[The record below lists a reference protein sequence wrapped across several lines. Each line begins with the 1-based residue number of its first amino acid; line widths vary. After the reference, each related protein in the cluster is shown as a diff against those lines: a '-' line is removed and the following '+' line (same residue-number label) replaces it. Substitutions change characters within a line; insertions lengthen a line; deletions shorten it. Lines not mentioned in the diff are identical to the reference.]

1 MNFDLGPL
9 GSISSGDIV
18 GGIGAAGALGGGV
31 LGGIGGIIGAGG
43 AQQAGAAQA
52 AAYTANAGVAGTTAA
67 NTRLSL
73 SRAQQESDY
82 LANRTIGRQRAG
94 YAAGGINVDS
104 GSPLDVMGD
113 TENQIK
119 FEAMNRFY
127 AGEEAAKTASDQ
139 AAFDTTAA
147 AAAKKAADTN
157 STSSLIG
164 GGASLLSGIGSAV
177 KIITSIL

>member
-1 MNFDLGPL
+1 VNINLGPL
-9 GSISSGDIV
+9 GSINGAELAGGIGLAGGLAGGV
-18 GGIGAAGALGGGV
+18 GGIV
-31 LGGIGGIIGAGG
+31 SAGG

-52 AAYTANAGVAGTTAA
+52 AAYLANAGVAGTTAA

-73 SRAQQESDY
+73 SRTQQESDY

-94 YAAGGINVDS
+94 YAAGGVNVDS

-139 AAFDTTAA
+139 AAFDTKAA

-157 STSSLIG
+157 STSALIG
-164 GGASLLSGIGSAV
+164 GGASLLSGIGSLV
-177 KIITSIL
+177 KIAGGVIAG